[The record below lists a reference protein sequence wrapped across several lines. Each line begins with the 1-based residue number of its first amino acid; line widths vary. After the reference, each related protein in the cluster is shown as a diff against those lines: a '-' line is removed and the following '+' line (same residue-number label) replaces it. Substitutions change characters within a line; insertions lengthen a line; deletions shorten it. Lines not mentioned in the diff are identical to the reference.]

1 MRLVFRP
8 EAAEEILEARAWY
21 DARSPGLGDQFARSV
36 DAAVRVAREMPFA
49 HPPLERGYRHVI
61 LRRFPYSIIY
71 LPGESELLVVSCFHH
86 KRRPFSW
93 REGSDPSGS
102 AA

>member
-8 EAAEEILEARAWY
+8 EAMEEILEARAWY
-21 DARSPGLGDQFARSV
+21 DARSPRLGDQCARSA
-36 DAAVRVAREMPFA
+36 DAAIRAARQLPLT

-93 REGSDPSGS
+93 RNHSGPGDTVD
-102 AA
+102 